1 MGAAYGR
8 ALVLA
13 QKAGVD
19 LLLVYEAI
27 KGRMAGGR
35 TLDMKAPKIAE
46 GNFEPGFKMDL
57 HIKALKNALPRAGG
71 RKIIPSSSPSSNR
84 WPG

>member
-1 MGAAYGR
+1 MGQSVVRVGAVGAGGLTNLSNQIVLAAALQAISE

-27 KGRMAGGR
+27 RGGMAGV
-35 TLDMKAPKIAE
+35 
-46 GNFEPGFKMDL
+46 
-57 HIKALKNALPRAGG
+57 
-71 RKIIPSSSPSSNR
+71 R
-84 WPG
+84 WT